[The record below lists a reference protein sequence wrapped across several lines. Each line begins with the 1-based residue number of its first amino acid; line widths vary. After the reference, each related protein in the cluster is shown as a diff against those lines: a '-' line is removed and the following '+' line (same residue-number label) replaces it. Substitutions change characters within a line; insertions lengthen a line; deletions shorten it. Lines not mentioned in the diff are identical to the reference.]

1 MDKSKYQL
9 LIKKSE
15 DAGIKYL
22 NDPRAF
28 IEYSNTMADLCNII
42 DDYNPKRKRKILI
55 VFNDMI
61 ADISTNKRFQFI
73 VKELFIWHRKLN
85 LSFVFI
91 TKSYFLVPKYV
102 RLNSTHCLIMK
113 IHSKKKLQSIANDHS
128 ADIDYEDFMN
138 IYTEYTYKPYSFF
151 TIHTTLPVIVL
162 NNLEKIF

>member
-22 NDPRAF
+22 NDPRTF
-28 IEYSNTMADLCNII
+28 IEYSNAMVDLCNII

-73 VKELFIWHRKLN
+73 VKELFIRHRKLN

-138 IYTEYTYKPYSFF
+138 IYREYTCKPYSFF
-151 TIHTTLPVIVL
+151 AIHTTLPVIVL